1 MATPGAPDA
10 STSSSTAPPFIL
22 PGHSSASSY
31 VSSLFKSVM
40 AVSRT
45 TNVLPAA
52 GNDFDYYAS
61 FAGFQEAM
69 NLEGDRLLDLMTHI
83 MKHQGIQGELPPMSH
98 LKISFKE

>member
-1 MATPGAPDA
+1 MGTPATPGDG
-10 STSSSTAPPFIL
+10 STPSPNTSAPPFIL

-83 MKHQGIQGELPPMSH
+83 MKHQGIVQGENSRQRLT
-98 LKISFKE
+98 